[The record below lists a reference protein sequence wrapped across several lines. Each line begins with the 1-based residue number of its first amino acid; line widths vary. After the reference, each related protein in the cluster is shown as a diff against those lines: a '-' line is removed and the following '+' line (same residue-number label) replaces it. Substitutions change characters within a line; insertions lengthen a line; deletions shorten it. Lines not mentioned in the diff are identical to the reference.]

1 MIIDTPS
8 QLNAEQSVGA
18 WVTADYRF
26 AAVFQKYGIDFCCGG
41 QKSVREACAEQD
53 INPDTILQEVA
64 QGTETLT
71 SSGERYDQWALD
83 FLADYIVNQF
93 HIYTKKMLPQLSE
106 TIETV
111 ASAHGE
117 SHPET
122 RIIAALWPEVRGELA
137 QHMQKEELLLFPYIK
152 RLVRAQAEDVMPT
165 VPPFG
170 SARVLIEAMEAEHDE
185 TGDALHQIDA
195 LSNNYTPPEDACPTF
210 QTLYALLKEF
220 DAATKKH
227 IHLENNI
234 LFPQTIELEEMIR
247 ADKTLTW

>member
-1 MIIDTPS
+1 MTTIERSLSPD
-8 QLNAEQSVGA
+8 QSVGA
-18 WVTADYRF
+18 WVTADYRL
-26 AAVFQKYGIDFCCGG
+26 AALFERNGIDFCCGG
-41 QKSVREACAEQD
+41 DKPLSQACAEHGVD
-53 INPDTILQEVA
+53 L
-64 QGTETLT
+64 ETLLAET
-71 SSGERYDQWALD
+71 RQITATANGGEQYDQWTLD

-93 HIYTKKMLPQLSE
+93 HRYTKGMLPQLSDY
-106 TIETV
+106 IETV
-111 ASAHGE
+111 ANVHGE
-117 SHPET
+117 THPET
-122 RIIAALWPEVRGELA
+122 RTIAALWPAVRDELA

-152 RLVRAQAEDVMPT
+152 RIVRAQAEGDMPP

-227 IHLENNI
+227 IHL
-234 LFPQTIELEEMIR
+234 
-247 ADKTLTW
+247 

>member
-18 WVTADYRF
+18 WVTADYRL
-26 AAVFQKYGIDFCCGG
+26 AAVFEKYGIDYCCGG
-41 QKSVREACAEQD
+41 QKPVSEACTEQG
-53 INPDTILQEVA
+53 ISPEIILQEVTRV
-64 QGTETLT
+64 TEMPGG
-71 SSGERYDQWALD
+71 GERYDQWALE

-93 HIYTKKMLPQLSE
+93 HLYTKKMLPQLSE

-111 ASAHGE
+111 AQVHGE

-122 RIIAALWPEVRGELA
+122 RAIAVLWPEVQGELA

-152 RLVRAQAEDVMPT
+152 RLARVRAEGSMPP

-170 SARVLIEAMEAEHDE
+170 SARDLVEAMEAEHDE
-185 TGDALHQIDA
+185 TGDALRKIA
-195 LSNNYTPPEDACPTF
+195 VLSNNYTPPEDACPTF
-210 QTLYALLKEF
+210 QTLYALLREF

-234 LFPQTIELEEMIR
+234 LFPKTIELEETIR
-247 ADKTLTW
+247 SN